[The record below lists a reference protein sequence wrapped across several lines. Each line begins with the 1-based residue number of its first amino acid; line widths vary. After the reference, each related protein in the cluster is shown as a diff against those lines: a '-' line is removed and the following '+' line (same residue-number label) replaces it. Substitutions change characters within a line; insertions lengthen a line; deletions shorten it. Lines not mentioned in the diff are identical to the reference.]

1 MTTKLKY
8 STALFAGALVLMQ
21 LPEITHA
28 QEIQIQN
35 APKVATAI
43 PDSLLRRLETTPA
56 ALERMKSDDLWTNT
70 TVNAAG
76 AVLDQ
81 TRRYAEVGLG
91 YAISDGDFNRPQG
104 GRYRSDLLFN
114 TEGGG
119 SVGKFYMWEPS
130 IIRGR
135 KSKTPCTTVR

>member
-1 MTTKLKY
+1 
-8 STALFAGALVLMQ
+8 MQ

-114 TEGGG
+114 TEGGRECRQILYVG
-119 SVGKFYMWEPS
+119 SLRLYAVENQ
-130 IIRGR
+130 RR
-135 KSKTPCTTVR
+135 LVQLVR